1 MEKNEKEHEALR
13 VKLRDAGSDSDSAE
27 IHVHAERLRIRAKN
41 PILRFTVIWPLLVII
56 VPGTIGAAAMES
68 WLFAVNI
75 NDSALNKLLIVL
87 MAMSL
92 RTMLTAMTVVERV
105 SNRIARLIMP
115 DPTEDDEDA

>member
-1 MEKNEKEHEALR
+1 
-13 VKLRDAGSDSDSAE
+13 
-27 IHVHAERLRIRAKN
+27 
-41 PILRFTVIWPLLVII
+41 VIWPLLVII

-68 WLFAVNI
+68 WIFAVNG

-105 SNRIARLIMP
+105 SNRIARIIMP